1 MAFSSDFREFI
12 FFISTLTPSSSESSS
27 ATDIFASKRKFPF
40 SNLPFDIPKS
50 ITNCLSS
57 SMYATAIF
65 AEDIIGL
72 VTTST
77 SGTPDLLKSSS
88 VLVAESILPD
98 PK

>member
-1 MAFSSDFREFI
+1 
-12 FFISTLTPSSSESSS
+12 
-27 ATDIFASKRKFPF
+27 
-40 SNLPFDIPKS
+40 
-50 ITNCLSS
+50 
-57 SMYATAIF
+57 MYATAIF

-77 SGTPDLLKSSS
+77 SGTPDLLKSSK